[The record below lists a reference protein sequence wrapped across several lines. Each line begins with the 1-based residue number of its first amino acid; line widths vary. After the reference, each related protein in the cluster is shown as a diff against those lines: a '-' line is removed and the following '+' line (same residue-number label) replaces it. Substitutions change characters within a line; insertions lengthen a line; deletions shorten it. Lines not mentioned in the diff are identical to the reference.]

1 MRPLQ
6 FRHRL
11 LWSRSTSNS
20 TSLLLGSLDVRLNSF
35 QIPSRRSLRKRDRWI
50 PCQMWSKGIQSID
63 SSSRSNLSRVL
74 VSFLKHS
81 RSSSKRIWLLPKCC
95 RWIWKLWLLS
105 IQSWRWVNTARH
117 LLLLFSLIPVLFISP
132 SSTDDFLTG
141 VEMKASNKQR
151 NIGILFAYIAFNIF
165 LALVGFYLYS
175 VRSHKQVTPKKK
187 SDSYSSNNEVGSENE
202 KEQPL
207 SKTGSSEAEAETGG
221 VTPAADPSTRPSTSA
236 SPQ

>member
-1 MRPLQ
+1 MLPMDLETVTSVNTELEVSKYCAPSSSP
-6 FRHRL
+6 FL
-11 LWSRSTSNS
+11 ADSRSFHFSIFNRRF
-20 TSLLLGSLDVRLNSF
+20 LDRCGN
-35 QIPSRRSLRKRDRWI
+35 
-50 PCQMWSKGIQSID
+50 
-63 SSSRSNLSRVL
+63 
-74 VSFLKHS
+74 
-81 RSSSKRIWLLPKCC
+81 
-95 RWIWKLWLLS
+95 
-105 IQSWRWVNTARH
+105 
-117 LLLLFSLIPVLFISP
+117 
-132 SSTDDFLTG
+132 
-141 VEMKASNKQR
+141 KASNKQR